1 MSKDTRTVVL
11 LCNYAAKY
19 SGNFISSIQDLITAG
34 RYRFI
39 VVLPKEAKNYQWSR
53 IRSAEVRFIDFS
65 PKGLIHCFYG
75 IRRSTPGDIL
85 LHMHFCN
92 ALSALIARMFFSHII
107 YHYHMTLPSYNGFKG
122 RLKLVIQH
130 VIYTGITFAGVSS
143 AVYRDLKTFFPD
155 NNVYLV
161 ANAIDFKLLDKRSSN
176 EYQTSLSDLTTG
188 KVSIAIFGTHFLRKG
203 VDIASRSLPLVHS
216 ALPVV
221 LLVFAHDVEKTIH
234 TLKEESFFSDSIVVL
249 PVTEYVKSIFDTV
262 DFFVSPSRDEAFGYA
277 VVEASSSSC
286 EVIASLIPGQDTL
299 KDIPETIWISPNDSV
314 GLANA
319 ITDRIPLLHSSD
331 FSSRKDYILS
341 HYSIAAWVNS
351 VNAMYSEV
359 FSL

>member
-1 MSKDTRTVVL
+1 M
-11 LCNYAAKY
+11 
-19 SGNFISSIQDLITAG
+19 
-34 RYRFI
+34 
-39 VVLPKEAKNYQWSR
+39 
-53 IRSAEVRFIDFS
+53 
-65 PKGLIHCFYG
+65 
-75 IRRSTPGDIL
+75 
-85 LHMHFCN
+85 
-92 ALSALIARMFFSHII
+92 
-107 YHYHMTLPSYNGFKG
+107 
-122 RLKLVIQH
+122 
-130 VIYTGITFAGVSS
+130 
-143 AVYRDLKTFFPD
+143 
-155 NNVYLV
+155 
-161 ANAIDFKLLDKRSSN
+161 
-176 EYQTSLSDLTTG
+176 TTG

-286 EVIASLIPGQDTL
+286 EVIASLVPGQDTL

-331 FSSRKDYILS
+331 FSSRKDYVLS

>member
-53 IRSAEVRFIDFS
+53 IRNAEVRFIDF
-65 PKGLIHCFYG
+65 
-75 IRRSTPGDIL
+75 
-85 LHMHFCN
+85 
-92 ALSALIARMFFSHII
+92 
-107 YHYHMTLPSYNGFKG
+107 
-122 RLKLVIQH
+122 
-130 VIYTGITFAGVSS
+130 
-143 AVYRDLKTFFPD
+143 
-155 NNVYLV
+155 
-161 ANAIDFKLLDKRSSN
+161 
-176 EYQTSLSDLTTG
+176 
-188 KVSIAIFGTHFLRKG
+188 
-203 VDIASRSLPLVHS
+203 
-216 ALPVV
+216 
-221 LLVFAHDVEKTIH
+221 
-234 TLKEESFFSDSIVVL
+234 SFFSDSIVVL

-262 DFFVSPSRDEAFGYA
+262 DFFVSPSRGEAFGYA

-286 EVIASLIPGQDTL
+286 EVIASLVPGQDTL

-351 VNAMYSEV
+351 VNARYSEV